1 MQVELEAHLQILL
14 AVGLAVLCF
23 CLVIG
28 CIVCCWHHKPRPSD
42 DKEAGLAL
50 PPLPADH
57 VTVTLSPSPSI
68 NTLPIKQQ
76 YEELDGD
83 VLDYPSFNSSSTPSE
98 DDLSLPSY
106 PPKSRFNLRRLSSP
120 AVPYKPSKPVRNRS
134 SLPTIPKLGLVGKS
148 NRVIDHNGNGSFS
161 ESARLNADNARHYG
175 SGSRKPTPSLHFT
188 LLFSPTQGK
197 LTLTVLGLYR
207 GSRKLSGTM
216 VRACLPPLCPTP
228 LQSAQTRR
236 HSLGPEAPAQ
246 VFQLQVRSEEELQ
259 SCTLRL
265 TVSSR
270 DFSGLRETAVG
281 ELEMACAEMHWEP
294 DCTIAFNRQLNPTRR
309 RLRKSQSSQDAV
321 GDVGASACPVRFLG
335 QILILLQYQPL
346 AHRMKVMVRKAENL
360 PKLTRM
366 PGTPDHY
373 VVINLR
379 QDGKVISAKETKGAS
394 GTNAVWNAPFL
405 FDLPTGDISGLPLLL
420 ELIVMQGRLYTKS
433 CILGRV
439 LIGYGGSEAGNQHW
453 MTQSFFIS
461 RVLIRLADRCGCF
474 KTSVSH
480 PSCASDSRGSD
491 PAKRILG
498 AVRGQEVT

>member
-28 CIVCCWHHKPRPSD
+28 CIICCWHRKSHPTD
-42 DKEAGLAL
+42 DKEAGLSL

-98 DDLSLPSY
+98 DDLSFTSLSG
-106 PPKSRFNLRRLSSP
+106 PPKSHFTLRRLSSP
-120 AVPYKPSKPVRNRS
+120 IVSSKPTKPAVRVRS
-134 SLPTIPKLGLVGKS
+134 SLPTIPKLSLKS
-148 NRVIDHNGNGSFS
+148 QKRKNGNISYT
-161 ESARLNADNARHYG
+161 ESSRLKADNNQHYG
-175 SGSRKPTPSLHFT
+175 SNSHKPTPSLHFT
-188 LLFSPTQGK
+188 LLFSPSDGK
-197 LTLTVLGLYR
+197 LTVTVLGLYR
-207 GSRKLSGTM
+207 GSRKLSGAT

-228 LQSAQTRR
+228 LQDGRTRR
-236 HSLGPEAPAQ
+236 RSLSPDAPAQ
-246 VFQLQVRSEEELQ
+246 VFQLQVRSAEELQ

-281 ELEMACAEMHWEP
+281 ELELACAEIHWEP
-294 DCTIAFNRQLNPTRR
+294 DSTVTFNCQLNPARR
-309 RLRKSQSSQDAV
+309 RLRKSQSSHDAV
-321 GDVGASACPVRFLG
+321 GDIRASVSPVRFLG
-335 QILILLQYQPL
+335 QILILLQYQTL

-379 QDGKVISAKETKGAS
+379 QDGKVISTKETKGAS
-394 GTNAVWNAPFL
+394 GANAVWNAPFL
-405 FDLPTGDISGLPLLL
+405 FDLPAGDISRLPLLL

-439 LIGYGGSEAGNQHW
+439 LIGYEGSEAGNQHW
-453 MTQSFFIS
+453 SEMCS
-461 RVLIRLADRCGCF
+461 RAQVETVYWHELQPD
-474 KTSVSH
+474 TS
-480 PSCASDSRGSD
+480 
-491 PAKRILG
+491 
-498 AVRGQEVT
+498 